1 MGKKRKTNPNKI
13 PMTTQERIG
22 FERSKAIK
30 LVYCIVLYVL
40 LDKMGMSAEEVNKIY
55 EHCLDVSDS
64 ISKGYLNVK
73 DIRNVLEAERNIT
86 FEWGSEK

>member
-22 FERSKAIK
+22 LERSRAIN

-40 LDKMGMSAEEVNKIY
+40 LDKMEMSVEEVNKVY
-55 EHCLDVSDS
+55 KYCLDVSDS
-64 ISKGYLNVK
+64 IAQGYLNIK

-86 FEWGSEK
+86 FELGSEK